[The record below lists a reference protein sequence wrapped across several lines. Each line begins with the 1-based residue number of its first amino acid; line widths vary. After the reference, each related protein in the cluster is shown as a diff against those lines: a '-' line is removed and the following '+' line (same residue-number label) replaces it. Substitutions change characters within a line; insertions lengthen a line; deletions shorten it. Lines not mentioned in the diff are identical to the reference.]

1 MPADGHSRGRTTGCR
16 EETNSFGAWL
26 LFHPCPSAN
35 YPSFA
40 PDPTPPTLNPAP
52 AWDRPQSFLPP
63 SCSPPAFELPPLV
76 RPSASPSM
84 LPTFSS
90 HAGPTGRPC
99 DPAEALCGLLSF
111 SAQPTGDSPPNTVQ
125 EPRRVKGGDKGPG
138 GLPSLCPAAVQHPD
152 LLLFWGKAGTA
163 AGASGPA
170 PLCPP
175 RTRFGETCVVAGVFA
190 DDSGRNVRRWERPA
204 LHSPTLTRF
213 QSQSLMQK
221 VEEAPGY
228 RHV

>member
-1 MPADGHSRGRTTGCR
+1 MSFCKLSILCSRSHPSHTQPSPCLGQAT
-16 EETNSFGAWL
+16 EL
-26 LFHPCPSAN
+26 L
-35 YPSFA
+35 
-40 PDPTPPTLNPAP
+40 T
-52 AWDRPQSFLPP
+52 SFLF
-63 SCSPPAFELPPLV
+63 STCLQAAPLV

-90 HAGPTGRPC
+90 HVSPTGRPC

-111 SAQPTGDSPPNTVQ
+111 SDQPTGDSPPNTVQ
-125 EPRRVKGGDKGPG
+125 EPKRVKGGDKGPG
-138 GLPSLCPAAVQHPD
+138 GLPSLCLAAVQHPD

-175 RTRFGETCVVAGVFA
+175 RTSFGETCVMAGVFA
-190 DDSGRNVRRWERPA
+190 DDSGRNVRRWEWPA

-221 VEEAPGY
+221 VQEAPGY